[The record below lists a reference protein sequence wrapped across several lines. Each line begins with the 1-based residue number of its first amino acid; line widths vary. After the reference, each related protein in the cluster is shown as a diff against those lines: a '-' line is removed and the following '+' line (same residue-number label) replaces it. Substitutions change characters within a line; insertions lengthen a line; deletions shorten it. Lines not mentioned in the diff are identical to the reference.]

1 MKINIASNEIIHFI
15 GIGGIGMSGLAQIM
29 NNMGFNIQGSDL
41 NRNKNTDR
49 LVRSRIK
56 VYFGH
61 HQKNLN
67 KATMIVISSAVKKNN
82 GELIAA
88 RHKKLSIFKRGEM
101 LANIVALKKNIVMVP
116 VVASVLVGTFTGV
129 KYIVNLTDTINANQ
143 AEIQQ
148 LKTMSI
154 ENVRRDMA
162 VLTDNVNTVIAK
174 LERAEG
180 TWEMAEN
187 LYEVLADKVRQ
198 MEYDIK
204 DLNREIN
211 Y

>member
-1 MKINIASNEIIHFI
+1 
-15 GIGGIGMSGLAQIM
+15 M
-29 NNMGFNIQGSDL
+29 NLVDL
-41 NRNKNTDR
+41 
-49 LVRSRIK
+49 
-56 VYFGH
+56 
-61 HQKNLN
+61 
-67 KATMIVISSAVKKNN
+67 
-82 GELIAA
+82 
-88 RHKKLSIFKRGEM
+88 
-101 LANIVALKKNIVMVP
+101 LKKNIVMVP

-129 KYIVNLTDTINANQ
+129 KYIVNLTDTIIANEAQ
-143 AEIQQ
+143 IEKLQ
-148 LKTMSI
+148 TMSI
-154 ENVRRDMA
+154 ENINRDMQ

-180 TWEMAEN
+180 TWEIAEN

>member
-1 MKINIASNEIIHFI
+1 MD
-15 GIGGIGMSGLAQIM
+15 LAA
-29 NNMGFNIQGSDL
+29 L
-41 NRNKNTDR
+41 
-49 LVRSRIK
+49 
-56 VYFGH
+56 
-61 HQKNLN
+61 
-67 KATMIVISSAVKKNN
+67 
-82 GELIAA
+82 
-88 RHKKLSIFKRGEM
+88 
-101 LANIVALKKNIVMVP
+101 LKKNFVLVP

-129 KYIVNLTDTINANQ
+129 KYVVNLTDTINGNR
-143 AEIQQ
+143 AEIEKI
-148 LKTMSI
+148 KTVDLVNI
-154 ENVRRDMA
+154 QRDMA
-162 VLTDNVNTVIAK
+162 VLTEKTNTILQK